1 MIQSD
6 TYSNNSVPTKKM
18 LTKILCPQGIIMSKS
33 SPVTVMCTYRPV
45 EGKEE
50 QLFELVV
57 KHWPVLKEAGL
68 VTDEPAVVY
77 RATDKQTGALFFV
90 EIFSW
95 KDARASEIAH
105 RTPEVLAIWEP
116 MEEILEGGP
125 SPQLAVI
132 ERVEL

>member
-1 MIQSD
+1 M
-6 TYSNNSVPTKKM
+6 P
-18 LTKILCPQGIIMSKS
+18 KS
-33 SPVTVMCTYRPV
+33 SPVTVMCTYRPLPR
-45 EGKEE
+45 KEE
-50 QLFELVV
+50 ELFELVV

-68 VTDEPAVVY
+68 VTKDPAVVY
-77 RATDKQTGALFFV
+77 RATDKVTGAVYFV

-95 KDARASEIAH
+95 KDARASDIAH

-132 ERVEL
+132 EPILVGA